1 VTAPTNKAVA
11 VLAQRF
17 LDATNSMDNY
27 MLSNANPVLVGV
39 EDKLVNDEEQYYLSD
54 AMTTSLRNIFAYTW
68 IESAKTELLALL
80 VELESFNNK
89 TSQQSDVSI
98 GDLINRAKRMQH
110 QILCRIPSSSSGCSH
125 DMNGLV
131 KKLTAA
137 AAARIWEESDDVNL
151 DTSKH
156 LVEDAIL
163 HGKTMLSLLEE
174 IDSSDAVTELVST
187 ARVIFCTLSTAG
199 SSILKQTRHVD
210 DLLVD
215 EAAAATEAE
224 ICIPFHLRPERL
236 LCVGDPQQL
245 PPTIISRRASEL
257 GLSKSM
263 HDRLMNDCDEEYFML
278 VRRGMVL

>member
-1 VTAPTNKAVA
+1 
-11 VLAQRF
+11 
-17 LDATNSMDNY
+17 
-27 MLSNANPVLVGV
+27 
-39 EDKLVNDEEQYYLSD
+39 
-54 AMTTSLRNIFAYTW
+54 
-68 IESAKTELLALL
+68 
-80 VELESFNNK
+80 
-89 TSQQSDVSI
+89 
-98 GDLINRAKRMQH
+98 
-110 QILCRIPSSSSGCSH
+110 
-125 DMNGLV
+125 MNGLV

-137 AAARIWEESDDVNL
+137 AAARIWEASDDVNL
-151 DTSKH
+151 ETSQH
-156 LVEDAIL
+156 LVDDAIL
-163 HGKTMLSLLEE
+163 HGKTMLGLLEE

-224 ICIPFHLRPERL
+224 ICIPFHLRPKRL